1 MRKKGFFRLLTVSAV
16 LVLLVSLCC
25 FTVLGENAFPDVRTE
40 VTEETSSEEN
50 SVPQESSSQI
60 TSSVPS
66 ESSVVSSE
74 PSSEESLPSESSAP
88 SESSST
94 ESSSQTSS
102 ATPSSSEDEPEY
114 SSAEELPEY
123 YPPRDEGTNQNNS
136 ATGGSTGLDPSVSVG
151 EDFGDDTNSDLVDDA
166 SVISSLPQQEET
178 SSEASVGSA
187 DDSEVETTN
196 QTSGNSGSSMLLVV
210 GILLIVLGVAGLGTV
225 VYLQFIAPKRA
236 AKATKTSGQTFIPSD
251 DDGYNVMHS
260 DVDSK
265 ADTAEIDLNSHS
277 EDDSEK

>member
-25 FTVLGENAFPDVRTE
+25 FTVLGEDSLSKTSNENVVKSE
-40 VTEETSSEEN
+40 VTVEESGTEN
-50 SVPQESSSQI
+50 SGEEATPEPIVTPTPEPVVTPTPEPVVTPTPKPVVTSTPKPESSA
-60 TSSVPS
+60 TSAP
-66 ESSVVSSE
+66 EVSSE
-74 PSSEESLPSESSAP
+74 AP
-88 SESSST
+88 VS
-94 ESSSQTSS
+94 
-102 ATPSSSEDEPEY
+102 DE
-114 SSAEELPEY
+114 PEY
-123 YPPRDEGTNQNNS
+123 YPPRDEGTNENNS
-136 ATGGSTGLDPSVSVG
+136 TTGGSTGIDPSVSVG

-166 SVISSLPQQEET
+166 SVISSLPEQEET

-196 QTSGNSGSSMLLVV
+196 KTSGNSGSSMLLVV

-236 AKATKTSGQTFIPSD
+236 AKAKKTSGQTFIPSD
-251 DDGYNVMHS
+251 DDGYNVLHS